1 MKIKSLL
8 LTWMIGAGLALA
20 CEKTPEPEEIPAQS
34 GYTGTLSVVEIGDA
48 LFTMNDVRADYRL
61 DEDGRLDLYF
71 YDVTFSSQMP
81 VKLSVLML
89 PDVAY
94 RRDGAT
100 LSLSD
105 SDIVPLMEMRGEMI
119 PYERYLCTGLSGTLT
134 PAALTLSMRL
144 GGFQTDYSGRAE
156 P

>member
-1 MKIKSLL
+1 
-8 LTWMIGAGLALA
+8 MIGAGLALA

-48 LFTMNDVRADYRL
+48 LFTMDDVRADYRL

-81 VKLSVLML
+81 VKLSVMML

-119 PYERYLCTGLSGTLT
+119 PYERYLCTELSGTLT